1 MSAWPGSSE
10 ATTLVSVAAS
20 ANLNKRSS
28 ARAGGQSFSHPPG
41 RASFHLAEGG
51 LRPNSTGLPV
61 DTHEEDGV
69 VLRATQ
75 SSQSGHPRD
84 NPLRNSKDGRP
95 MSRPSATIQSPYLQP
110 PGSRGSQTCGHRP
123 SSRQQSQQSQQSPQ
137 PQHGQQH
144 AQHTFGQ
151 SSPTLASAPSSGTSP
166 NMLRRSTNSN
176 NGSGTA
182 NGTRI
187 FQAYGAAVPAPRPF
201 QSVTAAST
209 PHTGAIPSPKPA
221 TPQPQLQQ
229 TVPAGLGRPIEQFP
243 PPPQQQQQQA
253 RAAVT
258 QQQQQAGP
266 RATTALSGARSMQR
280 GTGTGAM
287 GSGLDGIPMAVQPAA
302 GFRPSGSAAGL
313 GGAAGVHHPYHHV
326 GLAVSAAG
334 ALALRDSDGVSTS
347 FGYDDIPEEEEESV
361 SPVAS
366 NAFSGLTLDQYM
378 QRMVTTPASAAATSG
393 LGVSADSEESAPCS
407 PGNASTRTEEE
418 DSPYSS
424 PAMPS
429 SSSASFGRYA
439 DGGGVSRDG
448 IVVRRTVGGL
458 SPPNPQASGM
468 PRLSKRGRGSPTARV
483 GTSSG
488 VLMQRVNSGSKLAVA
503 PGTTVATTATATA
516 TAAAAAVVV
525 PVGAVGGRSSVTNPP
540 PAGRGPSCLGG
551 PPARGAVGGPAT
563 GTLSIM
569 HDDAHGMGGMG
580 VDMSAL
586 LDGGS
591 SDDDQLNPSALLD
604 SPRSSRRLSS
614 RASAM
619 AFSNALDLRPATA
632 AVMSSSS
639 MTRGDPNTPRGIAMV
654 ADSGNH
660 HAIIKQVDLGGLS
673 ASLFT
678 PNPNSGRETSS
689 SPASTAN
696 NLAGGSADLLI
707 VSNPSS
713 PDLPPGRPDRRIAAA
728 AAAAAST
735 SGASTSMLRTP
746 GPSSGDHAHIGT
758 TYPSS
763 SSGGGSGTSGGGA
776 VTSGGGGL
784 QKVLA
789 SPKAPMSAIPPPWG
803 VSAREGAFGNGQ
815 AGDGSSGASSL
826 QALAARPLSS
836 RGRPG
841 AAAAVAAGAGGDSVV
856 VSPSAVSMAA
866 AARPGSGVKWAKPQ
880 QQVKSETGV
889 GPPVMDLPPEARL
902 LAAEAQGLPRPP
914 TRQVQSARPPGSRG
928 EMELDPSVW
937 QANIAMQLQRPPS
950 RQKPPP
956 EALHLWTP
964 EQQMGMLATGAGL
977 GRPGGGGRPMG
988 GRPQSAA
995 PATYRGTRPTSGP
1008 SVKAHGPVGEDMA
1021 GTSARPPSRQKPP
1034 PLSTLLEHDDFPPP
1048 PAGPRRQRPGV
1059 DQMDVVVS
1067 DSSEEDEDEDEDDLD
1082 L

>member
-10 ATTLVSVAAS
+10 ATTLVSVTAN

-41 RASFHLAEGG
+41 RTSFHLAEGG

-61 DTHEEDGV
+61 DTHEEDGF

-84 NPLRNSKDGRP
+84 NPLRNSKDGSRP
-95 MSRPSATIQSPYLQP
+95 MSRPSAAIQSPYLQP
-110 PGSRGSQTCGHRP
+110 PGGRGSQTCGHRP
-123 SSRQQSQQSQQSPQ
+123 SSRQQSQQSTLP
-137 PQHGQQH
+137 QH
-144 AQHTFGQ
+144 AQQNAQQTFGQ

-187 FQAYGAAVPAPRPF
+187 FQAYGAAVPGPRPF
-201 QSVTAAST
+201 QSATAAST
-209 PHTGAIPSPKPA
+209 PHTSAIPSPKSA
-221 TPQPQLQQ
+221 TSQPQLQQ
-229 TVPAGLGRPIEQFP
+229 PVPAGLGRPIEQFP
-243 PPPQQQQQQA
+243 PPPPQQQQQQQA

-280 GTGTGAM
+280 GTGTVAM
-287 GSGLDGIPMAVQPAA
+287 GGGFDGIPMTVQQAA
-302 GFRPSGSAAGL
+302 GFRPSGSAAGPV
-313 GGAAGVHHPYHHV
+313 GAAGVHHPYHHV

-347 FGYDDIPEEEEESV
+347 FGYDDIPEEEDESV

-439 DGGGVSRDG
+439 DGGGVSSDV
-448 IVVRRTVGGL
+448 IAVRRTAGAL

-488 VLMQRVNSGSKLAVA
+488 VLVQRVNSGSMLAVA
-503 PGTTVATTATATA
+503 PWTTAATTATSSSS
-516 TAAAAAVVV
+516 AAAVVVV

-551 PPARGAVGGPAT
+551 PPARGAVVGPAT
-563 GTLSIM
+563 GTLSVM
-569 HDDAHGMGGMG
+569 HDDAHGIGGMG
-580 VDMSAL
+580 ADMSAL

-619 AFSNALDLRPATA
+619 AFSNSLDLRPATA
-632 AVMSSSS
+632 AVVSSSS
-639 MTRGDPNTPRGIAMV
+639 MTRGDPNTPRGIAMA

-678 PNPNSGRETSS
+678 PNPNSGREASS

-713 PDLPPGRPDRRIAAA
+713 PDLPPGRPDRRIAASA
-728 AAAAAST
+728 ATAGST
-735 SGASTSMLRTP
+735 SAASTSMLRTP
-746 GPSSGDHAHIGT
+746 GPSSGDHAHVGT

-763 SSGGGSGTSGGGA
+763 GSGGGSGTSGGGA
-776 VTSGGGGL
+776 GTSGGGGL

-789 SPKAPMSAIPPPWG
+789 SPKAPMAAIPPPWG
-803 VSAREGAFGNGQ
+803 VSAREGAFGNVQ
-815 AGDGSSGASSL
+815 AGDGSGGASSL

-841 AAAAVAAGAGGDSVV
+841 AVAAVAAGSGGDSVV
-856 VSPSAVSMAA
+856 VSPSAVPTAA
-866 AARPGSGVKWAKPQ
+866 AARPGSGVKWAMPQ
-880 QQVKSETGV
+880 QQVKSETG
-889 GPPVMDLPPEARL
+889 GGAPVMDLPPEARL

-1008 SVKAHGPVGEDMA
+1008 SVKAQGPVGEDMA

-1048 PAGPRRQRPGV
+1048 PAGPRRQRPGA

-1067 DSSEEDEDEDEDDLD
+1067 DSSSSSSEEEEDLD

>member
-1 MSAWPGSSE
+1 MSAWPGSSD
-10 ATTLVSVAAS
+10 ATTLVSVAAN

-51 LRPNSTGLPV
+51 PRPNSTGLPV
-61 DTHEEDGV
+61 DTHEDDGV

-75 SSQSGHPRD
+75 SSQSGHPRE

-95 MSRPSATIQSPYLQP
+95 MSRPSAAIQSPYLQP
-110 PGSRGSQTCGHRP
+110 PGSRGSQNCGHRP
-123 SSRQQSQQSQQSPQ
+123 NSRQQSQQSLQSPQ
-137 PQHGQQH
+137 PQHGQQN
-144 AQHTFGQ
+144 AQHSFGQ

-182 NGTRI
+182 SGARI
-187 FQAYGAAVPAPRPF
+187 FQAYGAAVPMPRPF

-209 PHTGAIPSPKPA
+209 PHTGASPSPKPA
-221 TPQPQLQQ
+221 TQQPQLQQ
-229 TVPAGLGRPIEQFP
+229 PVPAGHGRQTEQFP
-243 PPPQQQQQQA
+243 PPPQQQQA

-258 QQQQQAGP
+258 QQQHQAGP

-280 GTGTGAM
+280 ITGTGAL
-287 GSGLDGIPMAVQPAA
+287 GGGVDGIPMAGQQQAA
-302 GFRPSGSAAGL
+302 GFRPSGSATGHGSGAG
-313 GGAAGVHHPYHHV
+313 GGVGVHHPYHHV
-326 GLAVSAAG
+326 GLAVSASG
-334 ALALRDSDGVSTS
+334 ALTLRDADGVSTS
-347 FGYDDIPEEEEESV
+347 FGYDDIPEEEDESV
-361 SPVAS
+361 SPATS

-429 SSSASFGRYA
+429 SSSASLGRSA
-439 DGGGVSRDG
+439 DGVGANNDG
-448 IVVRRTVGGL
+448 ITTRRTAGTL
-458 SPPNPQASGM
+458 ASPNPQASGM

-488 VLMQRVNSGSKLAVA
+488 VLMQRVNSGSMLAVVT
-503 PGTTVATTATATA
+503 GTTATTMS
-516 TAAAAAVVV
+516 TTTAAAAVVAV
-525 PVGAVGGRSSVTNPP
+525 PMGAVGGGRSSVTNPP
-540 PAGRGPSCLGG
+540 PAGRGPSSLGG
-551 PPARGAVGGPAT
+551 PSARGGVGGSAT

-569 HDDAHGMGGMG
+569 HDDAHGSGGLG
-580 VDMSAL
+580 ADMNAL

-619 AFSNALDLRPATA
+619 AFSNSLDLRPATA
-632 AVMSSSS
+632 AVVSSSS
-639 MTRGDPNTPRGIAMV
+639 MTRGDPNTPRGIAMA

-696 NLAGGSADLLI
+696 NLAGSNADILI

-713 PDLPPGRPDRRIAAA
+713 PDLPPGRPDRRM
-728 AAAAAST
+728 AAAST
-735 SGASTSMLRTP
+735 SGAPTSMLRPP
-746 GPSSGDHAHIGT
+746 GPPSGDHALVGT
-758 TYPSS
+758 TFLSPG
-763 SSGGGSGTSGGGA
+763 SGGGSGGSGGGA
-776 VTSGGGGL
+776 ATSGGGGL

-789 SPKAPMSAIPPPWG
+789 SPKMPMSAIPPPWG

-815 AGDGSSGASSL
+815 AVDGTGGASSL

-841 AAAAVAAGAGGDSVV
+841 AVAAVTAGAGGDSVI
-856 VSPSAVSMAA
+856 VSPNAVSTA

-880 QQVKSETGV
+880 QQVKVQVNKPMRIETRSATKKGW
-889 GPPVMDLPPEARL
+889 GPYSLQLFDIRFRNAVQGIWQADLPSAAGRL
-902 LAAEAQGLPRPP
+902 LQCG
-914 TRQVQSARPPGSRG
+914 
-928 EMELDPSVW
+928 
-937 QANIAMQLQRPPS
+937 
-950 RQKPPP
+950 
-956 EALHLWTP
+956 
-964 EQQMGMLATGAGL
+964 
-977 GRPGGGGRPMG
+977 
-988 GRPQSAA
+988 
-995 PATYRGTRPTSGP
+995 
-1008 SVKAHGPVGEDMA
+1008 
-1021 GTSARPPSRQKPP
+1021 
-1034 PLSTLLEHDDFPPP
+1034 
-1048 PAGPRRQRPGV
+1048 
-1059 DQMDVVVS
+1059 
-1067 DSSEEDEDEDEDDLD
+1067 
-1082 L
+1082 